1 MSRRPFC
8 KNMIKEMFLRDY
20 AVMFVM
26 IFVFVFVDVLFS
38 VIGLDPKTEVWI
50 NCYEGNTISCFIAL
64 LAPLFVVY
72 SLLRERLSPGGRDL
86 FYSLPA
92 TRRDVLASVAGIT
105 AVYAAVFLIL
115 DNVTLGLIYG
125 ISKPVHVQNGYF
137 LIRIISFLVLALIGY
152 GLALLSF
159 SLSHGES
166 WYWILSATLFV
177 SLCLVFAF
185 LGKMIG
191 YHVLWTR
198 FDKGKALYDN
208 LYHPEHHFLCGLGA
222 GVGTAIEKFYI
233 TVGKI
238 ICHAGGTIPRA
249 WFFRTAAVLGVFG
262 AVLTGLGC
270 FAYQKIQ
277 PERVEGR
284 SNSPVIH
291 VALQGLAVAL
301 IGSYCLSGGFEAS
314 FSEVDEYA
322 DISYVV
328 GDTLFIF
335 GKFGLKEAL
344 NAILNGLLISL
355 PVLFL
360 WEALYQGS
368 IRKWRRLWKGLVT
381 GIVLLAL
388 ALFYVYV

>member
-64 LAPLFVVY
+64 LAPFFVVY

-105 AVYAAVFLIL
+105 AAYAAVFLIL

-125 ISKPVHVQNGYF
+125 ISKSVHVQNGYF

-185 LGKMIG
+185 FGKMIG

-208 LYHPEHHFLCGLGA
+208 LYHPESHFLCGLWA
-222 GVGTAIEKFYI
+222 GEGTALEKFYI

-249 WFFRTAAVLGVFG
+249 WFFRTAAVLGVLG

-270 FAYQKIQ
+270 FAYQKIK

-301 IGSYCLSGGFEAS
+301 IGSYCLFGGFEAS

-328 GDTLFIF
+328 RDTLFIF

-360 WEALYQGS
+360 WEALYQGN
-368 IRKWRRLWKGLVT
+368 IRKWKRLGTGLVT
-381 GIVLLAL
+381 GLLILAMAL
-388 ALFYVYV
+388 VSVYV